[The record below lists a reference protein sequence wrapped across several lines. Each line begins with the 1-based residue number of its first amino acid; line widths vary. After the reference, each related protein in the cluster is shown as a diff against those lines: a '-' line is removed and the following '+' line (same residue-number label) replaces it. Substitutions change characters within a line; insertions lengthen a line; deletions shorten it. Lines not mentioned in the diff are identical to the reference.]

1 MHVLFVVPRFH
12 PYPGGYETYVLHLAR
27 HLLGMGHQVTV
38 VTTTA
43 YDLESF
49 WLRGFRTLPA
59 GREEFGG
66 ITVIRLPIST
76 ARWSRRAGR
85 LLGLLPHWQLK
96 AKFAPPSFAVRGL
109 TAHLRQ
115 FANID
120 AIHVGPLPYNR
131 LMYEGWL
138 EGRRRGARVL
148 ATPCTHFGEDQN
160 RVVAQHYT
168 QAFQIALLN
177 ACDCVLA
184 LTKCELDRLQHAGVK
199 EQRLFA
205 TGAGIDV
212 AEVTG
217 GDADRLRKKYGIDG
231 ALVLHLGTKAPDKG
245 SITVVESMRRLWAG
259 GCQAWMAL
267 VGSSVTEFD
276 EYLRSHPV
284 TSSRL
289 LNLGVVS
296 AAEKRDLLAAA
307 SLLVHP
313 SRVESLG
320 LVYLEAWANRKPVIA
335 ADTGVSR
342 EVIAAGRDG
351 LLVPFGDAAALAD
364 AMRRLL
370 EDPTLRDAMGAA
382 GHHKVQAQFSWPA
395 AANRIYPLFQKNNA
409 EECLMASEKRGT

>member
-1 MHVLFVVPRFH
+1 MHVVFVVPRFH

-27 HLLGMGHQVTV
+27 HLRLAGHEVTV

-49 WLRGFRTLPA
+49 WLKGFRTLPA
-59 GREEFGG
+59 GREEFDG
-66 ITVIRLPIST
+66 IKIIRLPIST
-76 ARWSRRAGR
+76 ARWPRRAGR
-85 LLGLLPHWQLK
+85 LLGLLPSWELK

-109 TAHLRQ
+109 TAQLRQ

-131 LMYEGWL
+131 LMYEGWW
-138 EGRRRGARVL
+138 EGRQRGARVL

-184 LTKCELDRLQHAGVK
+184 LTNSERDRLQQAGVK
-199 EQRLFA
+199 EQKLFA

-212 AEVTG
+212 DEVTG
-217 GDADRLRKKYGIDG
+217 GDADRLRKRYGIDG
-231 ALVLHLGTKAPDKG
+231 PLVLHLGTKAPDKG
-245 SITVVESMRRLWAG
+245 SIIVVEAMRRLWAE
-259 GCQAWMAL
+259 GCQAWLAL
-267 VGSSVTEFD
+267 VGSSVTEFY
-276 EYLRSHPV
+276 EYMRSHPV
-284 TSSRL
+284 NSSRL
-289 LNLGVVS
+289 LSLGVVS

-320 LVYLEAWANRKPVIA
+320 LVYLEAWANKKPVIA
-335 ADTGVSR
+335 ADTAVSR
-342 EVIAAGRDG
+342 EVITAGRDG
-351 LLVPFGDAAALAD
+351 LLVPFGDPAALAD
-364 AMRRLL
+364 AMRHLL
-370 EDPTLRDAMGAA
+370 DNPGLRDAMGEA

-395 AANRIYPLFQKNNA
+395 AAKRISPLFQKNTV
-409 EECLMASEKRGT
+409 ETCLVASEKPEM

>member
-1 MHVLFVVPRFH
+1 MHVVFVAPRFH
-12 PYPGGYETYVLHLAR
+12 PYPGGYETYVLHMAR
-27 HLLGMGHQVTV
+27 YLRGAGHEVAV
-38 VTTTA
+38 VTTNA

-49 WLRGFRTLPA
+49 WLEGFRTLPA
-59 GREEFGG
+59 GPEEFEG
-66 ITVIRLPIST
+66 IKIIRLSVST
-76 ARWSRRAGR
+76 ARWPRRAGR
-85 LLGLLPHWQLK
+85 LLGLLPNWKLK

-115 FANID
+115 FAKID

-131 LMYEGWL
+131 LMYEGWRA
-138 EGRRRGARVL
+138 GRERGARVL

-168 QAFQIALLN
+168 QPFQIALLN
-177 ACDCVLA
+177 ACDCILA
-184 LTKCELDRLQHAGVK
+184 LTNSERDRLRQAGVK
-199 EQRLFA
+199 EQKLFA

-212 AEVTG
+212 DEVTG

-231 ALVLHLGTKAPDKG
+231 PIVLHLGTKAPDKG

-259 GCQAWMAL
+259 GCQAWLAL

-276 EYLRSHPV
+276 GYLRSHPV

-289 LNLGVVS
+289 LNLGVVP
-296 AAEKRDLLAAA
+296 AEEKRDLLAAA

-320 LVYLEAWANRKPVIA
+320 LVYLEAWANGKPVIA
-335 ADTGVSR
+335 ADTTVSR

-351 LLVPFGDAAALAD
+351 LLVPFGDAAGLAE
-364 AMRRLL
+364 AVRRLL
-370 EDPTLRDAMGAA
+370 EDPHLRDAMGAA
-382 GHHKVQAQFSWPA
+382 GQQKVHAQFTWAA
-395 AANRIYPLFQKNNA
+395 AANRIYPLFQKDLPA
-409 EECLMASEKRGT
+409 ACLAAHEKPAT